1 MNDFE
6 QGDENLEKWPLWLL
20 EVELHPPKSHMS
32 NPKPLVPRNVA
43 LFGDRVLTELIKL
56 KQGY

>member
-20 EVELHPPKSHMS
+20 EVELHPPSHMS
-32 NPKPLVPRNVA
+32 NPKPLLPQNVA
-43 LFGDRVLTELIKL
+43 LFGDRVLLELIKL